1 MYNILTLNEISEK
14 GLCKLP
20 AKDFNIGND
29 MENPTGIIVR
39 SADMHNYEMPST
51 LLAIARA
58 GAGTNNIP
66 IAKCAE
72 KGIVVFNT
80 PGANANAVKELVI
93 TGILISSRKIIEGI
107 EWSKSL
113 KGKENIAKL
122 VESGKSQF
130 TGPEIKGK
138 KLGVIGLGAVGV
150 PVANAAIHLGME
162 VMGYDPF
169 LSVHSAW
176 SISSEV
182 EMTEGIE
189 AIVRECDYITIHI
202 PLNDN
207 TRGTFNKALFGMMK
221 RGSRL
226 LNFSRG
232 EIVDTA
238 ALREALAAGILD
250 RYITDFPDE
259 EVLNLDNVIA
269 IPHLG
274 ASTPESEENCAEM
287 AAVQMK
293 AFLKYGTI
301 RNSVN
306 MPDCESVYTGKVRIA
321 VINKNVPNMV
331 GAITAVFA
339 RENINIDNMINKSK
353 GEMAYNLID
362 LDCLEDKG
370 EMLIQ
375 AIEAIDGVVKARVVR
390 EC

>member
-1 MYNILTLNEISEK
+1 MYNILTLNAISEK

-20 AKDFNIGND
+20 AKDFTIRND
-29 MENPTGIIVR
+29 MPDPDGIILR
-39 SADMHNYEMPST
+39 SADMHNYDMPAT
-51 LLAIARA
+51 LLGIARA

-66 IAKCAE
+66 IAKCSE
-72 KGIVVFNT
+72 QGIVVFNT

-113 KGKENIAKL
+113 RGKENVAKL

-150 PVANAAIHLGME
+150 PVANAAIQLGME
-162 VMGYDPF
+162 VLGYDPF

-176 SISSEV
+176 SIDSQV
-182 EMTEGIE
+182 ELAESMA
-189 AIVRECDYITIHI
+189 AIAAECDYITIHM
-202 PLNDN
+202 PLNDK
-207 TRGTFNKALFGMMK
+207 TRGIFDKDFFAIMK
-221 RGSRL
+221 KGSRL

-232 EIVDTA
+232 EIVDTPALKA
-238 ALREALAAGILD
+238 ALADGTLD
-250 RYITDFPDE
+250 RYITDFPNE
-259 EVLNLDNVIA
+259 EVLNLDKIIA

-287 AAVQMK
+287 AAIQLK

-306 MPDCESVYTGKVRIA
+306 LPDCDSIYTGKARIA
-321 VINKNVPNMV
+321 IINKNVPNMV
-331 GAITAVFA
+331 GAFTAIFA
-339 RENINIDNMINKSK
+339 QENLNIDNMINKSK
-353 GEMAYNLID
+353 GDMAYNLID
-362 LDCLEDKG
+362 LDSLEGKG
-370 EMLIQ
+370 DRIIE
-375 AIEAIDGVVKARVVR
+375 AIEAIDGVVRARIVR
-390 EC
+390 EQ